1 MIIVDDG
8 SKDNTVRVAFDYV
21 RRYSLDLVRV
31 IKQGRNYG
39 KGAAVRKVGNR
50 TVICTQAYKN
60 TLSEVSYFVKSNV
73 LFWLGVIERRMLFL
87 KSFTYS

>member
-1 MIIVDDG
+1 MDDG

-50 TVICTQAYKN
+50 TLTCTQYIKYSLVKFRILYV
-60 TLSEVSYFVKSNV
+60 LSIKCALAVSA
-73 LFWLGVIERRMLFL
+73 
-87 KSFTYS
+87 

>member
-1 MIIVDDG
+1 MDDG

-39 KGAAVRKVGNR
+39 KGAAVRKVSN
-50 TVICTQAYKN
+50 CTLTCAQAYKILLVKLRIC
-60 TLSEVSYFVKSNV
+60 TLCQSNV
-73 LFWLGVIERRMLFL
+73 LFWLGRNREKDAI
-87 KSFTYS
+87 Y

>member
-1 MIIVDDG
+1 MDDG

-50 TVICTQAYKN
+50 TLTCTQYIK
-60 TLSEVSYFVKSNV
+60 
-73 LFWLGVIERRMLFL
+73 
-87 KSFTYS
+87 YS